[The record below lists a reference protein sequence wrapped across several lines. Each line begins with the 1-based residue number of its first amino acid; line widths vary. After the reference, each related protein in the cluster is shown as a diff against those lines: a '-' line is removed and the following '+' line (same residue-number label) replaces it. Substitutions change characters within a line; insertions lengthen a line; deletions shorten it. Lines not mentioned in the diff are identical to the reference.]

1 MTEMLEK
8 VVAKIKQL
16 PIEQQDAL
24 AALILE
30 EIEDEARW
38 DAAFARSLGV
48 LERLAAEAEEED
60 RKGLTKEFDPDA
72 L

>member
-1 MTEMLEK
+1 MTHMLEK
-8 VVAKIKQL
+8 AFERAKGL
-16 PIEQQDAL
+16 PEDQQDAI

-38 DAAFARSLGV
+38 DAAFAASPNL
-48 LERLAAEAEEED
+48 LEKLAQEAEEED
-60 RKGLTKEFDPDA
+60 KQGLTQELNPDE